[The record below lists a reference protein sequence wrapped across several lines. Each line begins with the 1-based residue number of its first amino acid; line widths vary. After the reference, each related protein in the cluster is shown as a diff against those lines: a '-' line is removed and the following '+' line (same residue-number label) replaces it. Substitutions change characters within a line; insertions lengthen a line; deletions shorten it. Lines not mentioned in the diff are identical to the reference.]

1 MQVFK
6 FFLLILVFASSSHI
20 GLLISKKYSNRAE
33 ELKQIKTAISMLEAK
48 IKFTY
53 EPLPTI
59 FEQISKNSTANIATI
74 FKTANKKIKTLS
86 VKEAWEE
93 SIDTVNLSINQ
104 EDKNILK
111 ELGNMLGQ
119 TDVDG
124 QVSQIEVTKSFIDMQ
139 IEKAEEERKK
149 NEKLYKTLGITV
161 GLAIVIVLI

>member
-1 MQVFK
+1 MQIFK
-6 FFLLILVFASSSHI
+6 FILLILVFGSSSHV
-20 GLLISKKYSNRAE
+20 GLLVSKKYLNRTE
-33 ELKQIKTAISMLEAK
+33 ELKQIKTVISTLETK

-53 EPLPTI
+53 EPLPEI
-59 FEQISKNSTANIATI
+59 FEQISKTSAVNIARI
-74 FKTANKKIKTLS
+74 FKTANKKMKTVS